1 MTPSIPPADVAHAT
15 SNSTRQRI
23 LAAQVKLLYGNANL
37 GIWVTLIATPI
48 LARLQWPVIPHPVIL
63 AWCLYM
69 LLVSAVRYVLGWRYL
84 HTSILDS
91 RRWNT
96 MFAIGAGLA
105 GIGWAAAGTLL
116 YPEAHLAHQ
125 VFLMFIVGGMM
136 LGAVSL
142 LAPRPEASLAF
153 IIPTG
158 LAPTLRLAFQGDEAH
173 LAMGLLAG
181 IFTFATLITARR
193 IHLTIAS
200 SLMLQFENQDLLRDV
215 QSAKNHAEA
224 LNEELEVRV
233 RERTAELQ
241 KSTEQLRAEITQREQ
256 IEDEL
261 LRARKLESLGVLAG
275 GIAHDFNNF
284 LTVVQGNLELLK
296 MQLESHEPVQDI
308 LDDTA
313 SACQRAV
320 FLSSQLLTFAKG
332 GAPVRRLVSVA
343 QLVMDSVALARAG
356 AQTSIEVSI
365 AEDLRFAEVDPGQIG
380 QVLHNILLNAR
391 QAMPEGG
398 IIEVRAE
405 NLADTHVRI
414 SILDYGHGIPADVLP
429 RIFDPYF
436 TTKPHGN
443 GLGLAT
449 AYAIVAKHGGNLS
462 VKSKPGQGSVF
473 MIDLP
478 ASLQRPEPQAPAVTQ
493 LQTGNERLLVMDDEE
508 GLRKLLATILT
519 KLGYEVVTARDGAEA
534 VALCEDAKTSGR
546 GFDAVLLDLTVSGGM
561 GGIEAAAKLKEC
573 DPSMK
578 LIVSSGYSDSAVM
591 ADFRKYGFDD
601 VVPKPWVIDEV
612 SEVFRRV
619 LVRDRKLH

>member
-193 IHLTIAS
+193 IHLT
-200 SLMLQFENQDLLRDV
+200 
-215 QSAKNHAEA
+215 
-224 LNEELEVRV
+224 
-233 RERTAELQ
+233 
-241 KSTEQLRAEITQREQ
+241 
-256 IEDEL
+256 
-261 LRARKLESLGVLAG
+261 
-275 GIAHDFNNF
+275 
-284 LTVVQGNLELLK
+284 
-296 MQLESHEPVQDI
+296 PV
-308 LDDTA
+308 
-313 SACQRAV
+313 
-320 FLSSQLLTFAKG
+320 
-332 GAPVRRLVSVA
+332 
-343 QLVMDSVALARAG
+343 
-356 AQTSIEVSI
+356 
-365 AEDLRFAEVDPGQIG
+365 
-380 QVLHNILLNAR
+380 
-391 QAMPEGG
+391 
-398 IIEVRAE
+398 
-405 NLADTHVRI
+405 
-414 SILDYGHGIPADVLP
+414 
-429 RIFDPYF
+429 
-436 TTKPHGN
+436 
-443 GLGLAT
+443 
-449 AYAIVAKHGGNLS
+449 
-462 VKSKPGQGSVF
+462 
-473 MIDLP
+473 
-478 ASLQRPEPQAPAVTQ
+478 
-493 LQTGNERLLVMDDEE
+493 
-508 GLRKLLATILT
+508 
-519 KLGYEVVTARDGAEA
+519 
-534 VALCEDAKTSGR
+534 
-546 GFDAVLLDLTVSGGM
+546 
-561 GGIEAAAKLKEC
+561 
-573 DPSMK
+573 
-578 LIVSSGYSDSAVM
+578 
-591 ADFRKYGFDD
+591 
-601 VVPKPWVIDEV
+601 
-612 SEVFRRV
+612 
-619 LVRDRKLH
+619 